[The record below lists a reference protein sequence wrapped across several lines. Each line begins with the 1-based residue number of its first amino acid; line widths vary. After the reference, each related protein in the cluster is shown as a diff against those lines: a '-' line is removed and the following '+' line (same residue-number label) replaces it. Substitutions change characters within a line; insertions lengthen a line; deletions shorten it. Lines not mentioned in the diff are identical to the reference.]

1 MVVLLLL
8 QLVGMLERLEVL
20 AACLARVD
28 LLVKLQEEGRVGKL
42 DQNQSLVERIHD
54 GELRRVG
61 GAALRGMRVRVRGRV
76 VGRGWGRGRGR
87 GMGAVLLCES

>member
-8 QLVGMLERLEVL
+8 QLVGMLERLEVS
-20 AACLARVD
+20 AACLVRVD

-42 DQNQSLVERIHD
+42 DQDQSLVERIHD

-61 GAALRGMRVRVRGRV
+61 GAALRGMRVRGRV
-76 VGRGWGRGRGR
+76 VGRG
-87 GMGAVLLCES
+87 